1 MATQKELAAQWIAL
15 GYRKGMASATI
26 TPPPAKAFRRVY
38 HVMQGKW
45 ALVAID
51 DQRLKISRFEDLN
64 DPFELLAMNRH
75 TQAARKASK
84 QFRAAVN
91 ASQGLLCFGA
101 DWSSSVMWS
110 HYADK
115 HKGICLGFDVRRS
128 LLQEVKYK
136 DSRLRLA
143 LGDTADPAA
152 LSPELQHQL
161 TCTKAKTWSGPRR
174 NTGDSSIYGPPC
186 PNRRTTSSPSTT
198 TCASQRSFS
207 ETRCPENLDAVR
219 KRLERKHPSV
229 IAFKARL
236 AYRSFRVVL
245 NGYTRPSGSPTK

>member
-1 MATQKELAAQWIAL
+1 MTTQKELAAQWIAF

-26 TPPPAKAFRRVY
+26 TPPPTKAFRRVY
-38 HVMQGKW
+38 HMMQDKW

-84 QFRAAVN
+84 QFRAAFN

-101 DWSSSVMWS
+101 DWSNSVMWS

-115 HKGICLGFDVRRS
+115 HKGICLGLTSVEACFKRSNTRTADFALHSATRRTLRRS
-128 LLQEVKYK
+128 VLSFSVS
-136 DSRLRLA
+136 SRAPRRRH
-143 LGDTADPAA
+143 GRT
-152 LSPELQHQL
+152 
-161 TCTKAKTWSGPRR
+161 RR
-174 NTGDSSIYGPPC
+174 NTGDSSIYDPPC

-207 ETRCPENLDAVR
+207 ETDARRISTPSENGLRAST
-219 KRLERKHPSV
+219 LLSS
-229 IAFKARL
+229 
-236 AYRSFRVVL
+236 RS
-245 NGYTRPSGSPTK
+245 RPASPTAHSAWS